1 MLPPKGVATTQRGV
15 MPVKFKPSQVLR
27 DRATGKLKTEHYYI
41 KSIPKEEL
49 IEYINSSNGRP
60 KIKQKC
66 RNELTRRGVN
76 LVYVDPPQEN

>member
-1 MLPPKGVATTQRGV
+1 RGSHNTEIE
-15 MPVKFKPSQVLR
+15 MPVKFKKSQVLR
-27 DRATGKLKTEHYYI
+27 DRKTGKLRTEHYYI
-41 KSIPKEEL
+41 KSTPKEEL

-76 LVYVDPPQEN
+76 LVYVDPPKED